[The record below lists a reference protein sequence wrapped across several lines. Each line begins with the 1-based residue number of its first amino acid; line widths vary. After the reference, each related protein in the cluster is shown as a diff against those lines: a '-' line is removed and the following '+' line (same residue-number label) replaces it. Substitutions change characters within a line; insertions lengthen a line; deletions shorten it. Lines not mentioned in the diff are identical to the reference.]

1 MILLL
6 FVVRVLKV
14 VHTVHRKN
22 ETQKHTGEREIKS
35 KKSFNRKREIPKCY
49 EPKVKGAEAD

>member
-6 FVVRVLKV
+6 FDVRVLKV

-22 ETQKHTGEREIKS
+22 ETQKHTGEMEIKT
-35 KKSFNRKREIPKCY
+35 RKASTVEIPKCY
-49 EPKVKGAEAD
+49 EPKLKGAEAD